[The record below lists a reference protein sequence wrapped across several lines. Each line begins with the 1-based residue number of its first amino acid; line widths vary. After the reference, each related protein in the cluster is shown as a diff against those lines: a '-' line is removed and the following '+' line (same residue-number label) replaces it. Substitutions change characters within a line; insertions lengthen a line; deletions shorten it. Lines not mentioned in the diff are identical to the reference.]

1 MSFASLII
9 FSKLRK
15 ELAVLSLS
23 TGDQSTKDRKSF
35 KYDKERGS
43 WRGDKI
49 SFTIIFT
56 VDLEAGKMLTTKWSA
71 MSASSMNPKVPLRDE
86 KTLSMQEE
94 LV

>member
-23 TGDQSTKDRKSF
+23 TGDQSTQDRKSF

-49 SFTIIFT
+49 YFGVIFIFY
-56 VDLEAGKMLTTKWSA
+56 LEAGKMPTTKWSA
-71 MSASSMNPKVPLRDE
+71 MSASSINPEVPLRDE